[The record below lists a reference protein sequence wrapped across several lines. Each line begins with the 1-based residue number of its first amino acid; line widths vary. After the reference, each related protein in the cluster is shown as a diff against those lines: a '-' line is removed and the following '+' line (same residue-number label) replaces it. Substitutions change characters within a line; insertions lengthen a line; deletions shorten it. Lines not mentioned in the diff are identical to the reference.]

1 MSVRRVGEC
10 EAVSVIRASLSRLG
24 AVVLGAVVLGAVAL
38 GAIGC
43 GDASPDTD
51 EAAVCRAVQDL
62 VDALNDADAASA
74 VAAFEQ
80 VRVTGRRT
88 NNGTLSARA
97 VALAQVS
104 DDVDEQPAEDVNEE
118 LVSVADAC
126 GDVGRPIRGL
136 R

>member
-10 EAVSVIRASLSRLG
+10 EAVRVVRAILSVLCAAGLVTTGCSG
-24 AVVLGAVVLGAVAL
+24 AG
-38 GAIGC
+38 
-43 GDASPDTD
+43 PDTD

-62 VDALNDADAASA
+62 VNALNQADPSAA
-74 VAAFEQ
+74 VAAYER
-80 VRVTGRRT
+80 VRVTGSRT

-97 VALAQVS
+97 VALSQVS
-104 DDVDEQPAEDVNEE
+104 DDAEQQPVEDVNEE

-136 R
+136 D

>member
-1 MSVRRVGEC
+1 MSVGGFAEC
-10 EAVSVIRASLSRLG
+10 EAVSVIRTSLSRLG
-24 AVVLGAVVLGAVAL
+24 AVVLGAIAL
-38 GAIGC
+38 VAIGC
-43 GDASPDTD
+43 GDPGPDTD

-62 VDALNDADAASA
+62 VDALNDADAAAA
-74 VAAFEQ
+74 VAAFER
-80 VRVTGRRT
+80 VRVTGRGT
-88 NNGTLSARA
+88 NNGTLSSRA

-104 DDVDEQPAEDVNEE
+104 DDVEEQRVEDVNEE